1 MAKAT
6 LVPWWSKARSALSKD
21 RHIGPFVKEFKGE
34 GLRCQNDLFHTL
46 CRSVV
51 GQQISVK
58 AADTVWG
65 RLEKT
70 VKRIRPK
77 NILATS
83 EADLRAAGLSRMKA
97 SYLLGISEAAG
108 DLKKVKWE
116 TLDDEVAIK
125 RLVELRGI
133 GRWTAEMALIFAMGR
148 PDILPLGD
156 IGLIRASEKALQK
169 GKKKG
174 LPMPIEKIEKAA
186 KAWQPYRT
194 AATWYLWRSID
205 PVPVEY

>member
-1 MAKAT
+1 MAKAA
-6 LVPWWSKARSALSKD
+6 LVSWWPEANRLLRQDK
-21 RHIGPFVKEFKGE
+21 HIGPLVEQFEGE

-58 AADTVWG
+58 AADAVWG
-65 RLEKT
+65 RLEKA
-70 VKRIRPK
+70 VKRVRPK
-77 NILATS
+77 NLLAST
-83 EADLRAAGLSRMKA
+83 EDKLRTAGLSRMKA
-97 SYLLGISEAAG
+97 SYLMGIAEAAK

-116 TLDDEVAIK
+116 ELDDEAAIK

-133 GRWTAEMALIFAMGR
+133 GRWTAEMALIFALGR
-148 PDILPLGD
+148 SDILPLGD
-156 IGLIRASEKALQK
+156 IGLIRAAEKSLRK
-169 GKKKG
+169 GKEMA
-174 LPMPIEKIEKAA
+174 PDRIEAAA
-186 KAWQPYRT
+186 KKWKPFRT

>member
-6 LVPWWSKARSALSKD
+6 LVSWWPKANRLLRQDK
-21 RHIGPFVKEFKGE
+21 HLGPLVKQFKGE

-58 AADTVWG
+58 AADSVWG

-70 VKRIRPK
+70 VKRVRPK
-77 NILATS
+77 NLLAST
-83 EADLRAAGLSRMKA
+83 ETKLRSAGLSRMKA
-97 SYLLGISEAAG
+97 SYLMGIAEAAG
-108 DLKKVKWE
+108 DLKKVRWDE
-116 TLDDEVAIK
+116 LDDEAAIK

-133 GRWTAEMALIFAMGR
+133 GPWTAEMALIFTFGR
-148 PDILPLGD
+148 PDVLPLGD
-156 IGLIRASEKALQK
+156 IGLIRAAEKTLRK
-169 GKKKG
+169 GKAMT
-174 LPMPIEKIEKAA
+174 PEKIAAAA
-186 KAWQPYRT
+186 KKWQPYRT